1 MALRGPRAR
10 TRDAVEFVLTTPG
23 VDLDNLTGQAAKAL
37 IAGQR
42 KMGREIAKV
51 ARRAILDDV
60 KSRRRGGLRFSGM
73 NTRLGA
79 STKVTPSAQSTTV
92 TVSAKPPGPW
102 SIVEYGSRPHD
113 IVPVR
118 KKALYFAGLW
128 SDSVYHPGTAGHA
141 YWTGAESALDAAVTP
156 VIIAVIDDLL
166 EVAA

>member
-1 MALRGPRAR
+1 M
-10 TRDAVEFVLTTPG
+10 EFVLTSTGADPA
-23 VDLDNLTGQAAKAL
+23 DLTSQVAKAL

-51 ARRAILDDV
+51 ARKAILDDV

-102 SIVEYGSRPHD
+102 SIVEHGSRPHD
-113 IVPVR
+113 IVPRR
-118 KKALYFAGLW
+118 KQALFFLELY
-128 SDSVYHPGTAGHA
+128 SDSVYHPGTRGHA
-141 YWTGAESALDAAVTP
+141 YWAGAESALDAAVTP
-156 VIIAVIDDLL
+156 IITGIVDDLV
-166 EVAA
+166 EGAA